1 MSVSACFETAL
12 LRAWQ
17 IDALVSKNSGGAA
30 TIAKLDAARA
40 LGIPI
45 IMIDRP
51 PVPDG
56 VVYATVTQATK
67 AVRRHFR

>member
-1 MSVSACFETAL
+1 
-12 LRAWQ
+12 
-17 IDALVSKNSGGAA
+17 VSKNSGGAA
-30 TIAKLDAARA
+30 TIAKLDAAWA